1 MFHPDTFQQE
11 VIDAQ
16 SGFHLVLASPG
27 CGKTQ
32 ILSER
37 IHRAHAAGVP
47 YRDMLCLTFTNRAAR
62 GMRDRIGQTIGQDE
76 IGELF
81 IGNVHRF
88 CAKYLFD
95 NGFVAAD
102 SSIIDD
108 EDVISII
115 ARYTGEDELAVA
127 QNTRRRREYSTVMQL
142 SHLMY
147 QIAQDHPRALRAHPE
162 SLDGNDI
169 EAMKVICR
177 VQKMEFT
184 AQTMLDVYRHADF
197 YRDAARN
204 VGYDVGERQAILA
217 LLRKLELAC
226 RYEEY
231 KRENRLLDFEDLL
244 MMAYDELMKDNEA
257 NPHYPWMQVDEVQD
271 LNPLQLAIVDLVG
284 PRPERP
290 EPHGCALYLGDSQ
303 QAIFSFMG
311 AKLSTLDVLRQ
322 RCRGHIHSLQV
333 NHRSPKYLLD
343 VFNTYAEEILHI
355 DASLL
360 PKTDYE
366 PVTIGNELQ
375 IAPSTVIETEY
386 LDAAQIVAR
395 LSHDFPDQTTAVIVN
410 ANRDADL
417 VSQALLEQHLPH
429 FKVSGD
435 DIFSSFEVKTLLSHL
450 NVLATET
457 NFLAWT
463 RLLRGLRV
471 FESNTSARNFV
482 RSLLNR
488 AMLPSDFL
496 LFDNATYVQRFAE
509 AYGRQTFVIF
519 DTETT
524 GLDIFHD
531 DILQIAAVKVRGGR
545 VVDGSAF
552 SVYLHTDRE
561 IPRMLGDVVNPIV
574 EERQRHELL
583 SPAEALRRFV
593 EYAEGGVLLGHNA
606 DYDYHIL
613 DYNLRRHLPDYRLA
627 EHHPAYFDSLKL
639 ARLLAPGLPS
649 YKLKYLLQ
657 ALHLE
662 GENSHL
668 ADADVNATRSLV
680 EYCHR
685 KAMEVIPAQQAF
697 MAVKRVATRVE
708 VLRKHYRE
716 RYLAAR
722 GQLYTAGVTEVLRS
736 FYDGMVAEGLMNEV
750 GKLPL
755 ILRYVERDL
764 LGEERD
770 GMAVTQLAGH
780 LVEMNTLKEADLC
793 GSSAVT
799 ERVFVSTVHKAKGLE
814 FDNVLIFDA
823 IEDRY
828 PNYFSKGN
836 PQSMAEDAR
845 KFYVAMTRAK
855 RRLVVM
861 QSTVRM
867 DYRTHQP
874 VERRLTPFMRPLLKY
889 FSYLQLSTDV

>member
-1 MFHPDTFQQE
+1 MFRPDIFQQE

-37 IHRAHAAGVP
+37 IHRAHAAGVA
-47 YRDMLCLTFTNRAAR
+47 YREMLCLTFTNRAAR

-147 QIAQDHPRALRAHPE
+147 QIAQGHPRGLRVHPE
-162 SLDGNDI
+162 CLDGSDI
-169 EAMKVICR
+169 EAIKVICR
-177 VQKMEFT
+177 VQKAEFT
-184 AQTMLDVYRHADF
+184 AETMLDIYRHTDF
-197 YRDAARN
+197 YRDAVRN
-204 VGYDVGERQAILA
+204 EGYDMGEQQTVLTM
-217 LLRKLELAC
+217 LRKFGLAFQ
-226 RYEEY
+226 YDEY
-231 KRENRLLDFEDLL
+231 KQQNHLLDFEDLL
-244 MMAYDELMKDNEA
+244 IKAYSELIKGSEA
-257 NPHYPWMQVDEVQD
+257 NPHYPWIQVDEVQD
-271 LNPLQLAIVDLVG
+271 LNPLQLSIIDLIG
-284 PRPERP
+284 PRME
-290 EPHGCALYLGDSQ
+290 EGEEHGCALYLGDSQ

-322 RCRGHIHSLQV
+322 RCKEHIHLLQV

-360 PKTDYE
+360 PTTDYE

-417 VSQALLEQHLPH
+417 ISQALLDQHLPH

-463 RLLRGLRV
+463 RLLRGLHV
-471 FESNTSARNFV
+471 FDSNTSARNFV

-496 LFDNATYVQRFAE
+496 LFDGSTYVQQFAE
-509 AYGRQTFVIF
+509 AYARQTVIIF

-524 GLDIFHD
+524 GLDVFHD

-545 VVDGSAF
+545 VVEGSEF
-552 SVYLHTDRE
+552 CVYLHTDRE
-561 IPRMLGDVVNPIV
+561 IPRMLGDIVNPIV
-574 EERQRHELL
+574 EERKHHDLL
-583 SPAEALRRFV
+583 SPADALQQFAA
-593 EYAEGGVLLGHNA
+593 YAEGGVLLGHNA

-613 DYNLRRHLPDYRLA
+613 DYNLRRYLPDYRLSD
-627 EHHPAYFDSLKL
+627 HHPAYFDSLKL
-639 ARLLAPGLPS
+639 VRLLVPGLPS
-649 YKLKYLLQ
+649 YKLKYLLL
-657 ALHLE
+657 ALRLE
-662 GENSHL
+662 GENTHL
-668 ADADVNATRSLV
+668 ADADVNATRGLV
-680 EYCHR
+680 GYCYQ
-685 KAMEVIPAQQAF
+685 KALEVIPDQQAF
-697 MAVKRVATRVE
+697 MAEKRVATRVE
-708 VLRKHYRE
+708 ILRKNYRE

-722 GQLYTAGVTEVLRS
+722 EQLYTVGVVEALRS
-736 FYDGMVAEGLMNEV
+736 FYDGLVAEGLMNEV
-750 GKLPL
+750 RKLPL
-755 ILRYVERDL
+755 ILRYLEHDMLDEGDHQVML
-764 LGEERD
+764 
-770 GMAVTQLAGH
+770 TQLADH

-799 ERVFVSTVHKAKGLE
+799 ERVFVSTIHKAKGLE
-814 FDNVLIFDA
+814 FDNVIIFDA
-823 IEDRY
+823 IDDRY
-828 PNYFSKGN
+828 PSYFSKGN
-836 PQSMAEDAR
+836 PQALAEDAR

-855 RRLVVM
+855 RRVVVM

-867 DYRTHQP
+867 DYRTRQP
-874 VERRLTPFMRPLLKY
+874 VERHLTPFMRPLLKY
-889 FSYLQLSTDV
+889 FSYLQLSDKA